1 MEKTYKALNPLFIL
15 VFIITS
21 FIACDKDF
29 SSIDSDVLGKDN
41 ANFNT
46 NKINIGALLAYNK
59 KLKNV
64 QVNGLNANLLG
75 VYNDPVYGQTTAS
88 IVSQITPTFYNPD
101 FGDNPVIDSV
111 ILNIPYFSRENGVDD
126 DGNTKY
132 VINEQDSLYGNDK
145 IILSIYRNNYFLRDF
160 NPNTQNQETQSY
172 FSFAE
177 NTSNNTENFIVT
189 ENSEVNFDSYKDQL
203 IAVDSAFIPSSNPI
217 VTLTGE
223 GEEASLS
230 YAAPALRI
238 DLYNPDNT
246 FWEDH
251 IFAKQ
256 DGSELSNVNNFKNYF
271 RGLYIKAEPKEDL
284 GSMTLLNLGS
294 SNATITIYYS
304 KDPISDGDPR
314 IQATYAFNFNGIKL
328 NTLINDFSIA
338 PALLADGNNSEGD
351 QTLYLKGAAGSMAV
365 IDLFG
370 NDYTYDPNQDVP
382 DALIDLRN
390 EFRDDG
396 NPTRLINEA
405 HLVILEDQA
414 LTVGDDHTYDRLYV
428 YDVKNNI
435 PLIDY
440 SFDPSEN
447 TVSPVSSKIVH
458 LGKRDTLSTSP
469 LIIGYKIRITEH
481 IKNLVFKDSTN
492 TKLGLTISN
501 NVNYT
506 SNAKILNTTDDVSNI
521 PAATLLT
528 SRGTVLYGSNTVDDK
543 KIKLEIYF
551 SEPE

>member
-1 MEKTYKALNPLFIL
+1 MKKTYKALNPLYIL

-41 ANFNT
+41 ANFNS
-46 NKINIGALLAYNK
+46 NKINIEALLAYNK

-101 FGDNPVIDSV
+101 FGNNPVIDSV
-111 ILNIPYFSRENGVDD
+111 ILNIPYFSREDGVDD

-132 VINEQDSLYGNDK
+132 VINEQDSLYGDDK

-177 NTSNNTENFIVT
+177 NTPNNAENFIVT

-203 IAVDSAFIPSSNPI
+203 IAVDSAFITSSNPI

-223 GEEASLS
+223 GEDASLS

-271 RGLYIKAEPKEDL
+271 RGLYIKAEPKDDL
-284 GSMTLLNLGS
+284 GSMTLLNLAS
-294 SNATITIYYS
+294 SNATITIYYT
-304 KDPISDGDPR
+304 KDPITDGDPR
-314 IQATYAFNFNGIKL
+314 VQATYAFNFNGIKL
-328 NTLINDFSIA
+328 NTLTNDYSIA
-338 PALLADGNNSEGD
+338 PALLVDGNNSEGD
-351 QTLYLKGAAGSMAV
+351 QTLYLKGTAGSMAL

-370 NDYTYDPNQDVP
+370 NNYTYDPNQDVP

-390 EFRDDG
+390 EFRDG
-396 NPTRLINEA
+396 SNPTRLINEA
-405 HLVILEDQA
+405 HLVILEDQS

-469 LIIGYKIRITEH
+469 LTIGYKIRITEH

-506 SNAKILNTTDDVSNI
+506 SNAKILSTTDDVSNI

-528 SRGTVLYGSNTVDDK
+528 SRGTVLFGSNTVDDK